1 LNVSKRGLKIFKAQT
16 VFLLWSLVLFFWLI
30 IYGNQKNNTRPTR
43 KTRLPL
49 GRSAQRNARTFL
61 NLAQTKTQS
70 KAQAI
75 VRDPIYQEQHR
86 P

>member
-1 LNVSKRGLKIFKAQT
+1 MAEKKET
-16 VFLLWSLVLFFWLI
+16 VFLFVFFVLYLHLFVFF
-30 IYGNQKNNTRPTR
+30 YFVNTKQKDVNP
-43 KTRLPL
+43 KPPHS
-49 GRSAQRNARTFL
+49 GPFGERNARTFL

-75 VRDPIYQEQHR
+75 IRDPIYQEQHR